1 MTKFAPIRARAEH
14 RKGGAD
20 ALASLLP
27 PKPDLAALA
36 AIGDDRILA
45 EMTRRIFSAGFVWSV
60 IEAKWAGFE
69 AAFLEFDPAALL
81 FQPDE
86 FWEALTADKRI
97 VRNGQKIMAVRA
109 NAAFIADISAE
120 HGAFGKLLSAWPS
133 TDQLG
138 LLDLLAKRGSRLGG
152 ASGQYLL
159 RFLGW
164 DGFVISPDVSAALRD
179 AGLDIAA
186 QPTSKRD
193 LAKVQALFNA
203 WAAETGL
210 PYTQLSRIA
219 AMSIGADYSTEQLL
233 AMAGGED

>member
-1 MTKFAPIRARAEH
+1 MSKFATIQIRAEH
-14 RKGGAD
+14 RKGGAE
-20 ALASLLP
+20 ALAKLLP
-27 PKPDLAALA
+27 AKPDPAALS

-45 EMTRRIFSAGFVWSV
+45 EMTRRIFSAGFVWRV

-69 AAFLEFDPAALL
+69 AAFLEFDPPALL

-109 NAAFIADISAE
+109 NAAFIAEISAE
-120 HGAFGKLLSAWPS
+120 HGGFGKFLSEWPAS
-133 TDQLG
+133 DQLG

-164 DGFVISPDVSAALRD
+164 DGFVISKDVSAALRD
-179 AGLDIAA
+179 AGLDIAE
-186 QPTSKRD
+186 QPNSKRD
-193 LAKVQALFNA
+193 LAKVQVQFNA
-203 WAAETGL
+203 WAQETGL
-210 PYTQLSRIA
+210 PYTHLSRIA
-219 AMSIGADYSTEQLL
+219 AMSIGPDYPAEQLL